1 VAEALN
7 PPFDEI
13 TAGAAAGPASG
24 KRYLL
29 DEQVGFLLRQA
40 SQRHTAIFA
49 ARMIEDLTPTQ
60 WAALARLKERGPCSQ
75 NLLGRLTAM
84 DAATI
89 KGVVDRLVARGL
101 AEARSDPQDSRRLT
115 IALTRAGGELVG
127 QATPAAQEIT
137 HTTLAPLSPSER
149 RTIVRLLGKLK

>member
-1 VAEALN
+1 MAHSPPAAEPVPEA
-7 PPFDEI
+7 D
-13 TAGAAAGPASG
+13 AGDAKP
-24 KRYLL
+24 YLL

-89 KGVVDRLVARGL
+89 KGVVNRLVSRGL
-101 AEARSDPQDSRRLT
+101 AETRSDPQDSRRLT
-115 IALTRAGGELVG
+115 IALTNAGRAIIE
-127 QATPAAQEIT
+127 QAIPAAHVIT
-137 HTTLAPLSPSER
+137 EATLAPLSTSEKR
-149 RTIVRLLGKLK
+149 ALGKLLGKLK